1 MCFLRS
7 SNLKTEVDSLPEV
20 GRIRVCCSTITLPWA
35 QAFGHAATSSTLGLG
50 RSSHDMT
57 TKPSPMQECPRFPRC
72 SVNHCPLDPDQDQHL
87 ADPQDRERKCP
98 MEKNVRH
105 RIGFKY
111 HHLLP
116 LDGLTPAEAAGA
128 RSWAKLP
135 VAEQWERKEAARERM
150 AKLRDRRN
158 PRP

>member
-1 MCFLRS
+1 M
-7 SNLKTEVDSLPEV
+7 TP
-20 GRIRVCCSTITLPWA
+20 
-35 QAFGHAATSSTLGLG
+35 GLG
-50 RSSHDMT
+50 RGSVGGAAQLQFAPGSGFAARQSSTQGRGLSLIPMKT
-57 TKPSPMQECPRFPRC
+57 ETSPMRECPRYDRC

-87 ADPQDRERKCP
+87 AHPEDQQRKCP
-98 MEKNVRH
+98 MEKQVRH
-105 RIGFKY
+105 RIGFKF

-135 VAEQWERKEAARERM
+135 AAQQWERKEAARERM

-158 PRP
+158 PRL